1 MRREAKRPL
10 LVGTV
15 ILVFLSTF
23 KRSQALSPFE
33 ALKSACLLR
42 CQRDV
47 RPPVEMRWESRAFS
61 RACTGDSD
69 IPSSCEMKDEPAFK
83 TLQGNP
89 ALVRVRASRCP
100 FHLRQQSQSPFHILI
115 AERSLLLRFEW
126 KVGIPLE
133 VKHGNWPSPRDDLGS
148 TEPFRFAAVNSVLL

>member
-1 MRREAKRPL
+1 ML
-10 LVGTV
+10 G
-15 ILVFLSTF
+15 FLSIF
-23 KRSQALSPFE
+23 KRNQSSSPFE
-33 ALKSACLLR
+33 ALNSTLLSIF
-42 CQRDV
+42 QRDV

-115 AERSLLLRFEW
+115 AERSLLLRCCVNLAYLFSQCQ
-126 KVGIPLE
+126 GTSSDLE
-133 VKHGNWPSPRDDLGS
+133 TIWGTWSFPRV
-148 TEPFRFAAVNSVLL
+148 AVLNLVFL